1 MMRFITAK
9 PARARCG
16 ILGSCGTVATMKRL
30 LSACVVTAAMVF
42 AACGGSTTPPS
53 PDAAMKGAFGA
64 TCMTTSDMS
73 TECQSGVC
81 TDSINQLGHD
91 VCSQKCTMTMSADP
105 SCPVGSGGFCNGKG
119 YCKP

>member
-1 MMRFITAK
+1 
-9 PARARCG
+9 
-16 ILGSCGTVATMKRL
+16 MKRL
-30 LSACVVTAAMVF
+30 LAACVVTGAMIF
-42 AACGGSTTPPS
+42 AACSGSTPS
-53 PDAAMKGAFGA
+53 SPDAAKAADAAMKGAFGA
-64 TCMTTSDMS
+64 ACMTTSDMS

-105 SCPVGSGGFCNGKG
+105 SCPVGSGGSAFCNGKG